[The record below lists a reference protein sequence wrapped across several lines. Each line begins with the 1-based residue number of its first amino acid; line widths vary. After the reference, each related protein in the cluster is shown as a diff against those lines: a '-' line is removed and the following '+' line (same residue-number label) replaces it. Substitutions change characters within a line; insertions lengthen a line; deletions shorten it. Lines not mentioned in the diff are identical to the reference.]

1 MMKQLPWPRKCVKE
15 QLDIYSI
22 SFLPRVKS
30 VDAIVAPNSKY
41 ANGNNFDDHVFIL
54 LTLHDFTAAE
64 DRSTNRLGLVL
75 QK

>member
-30 VDAIVAPNSKY
+30 VDAIAAPNSKY
-41 ANGNNFDDHVFIL
+41 ANGNNFDDHVLIL